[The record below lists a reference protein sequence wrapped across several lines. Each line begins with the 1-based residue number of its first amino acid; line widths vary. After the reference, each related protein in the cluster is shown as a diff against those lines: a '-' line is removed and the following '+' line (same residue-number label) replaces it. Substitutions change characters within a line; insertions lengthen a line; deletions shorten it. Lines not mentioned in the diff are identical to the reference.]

1 MLAESERD
9 VYAKRKD
16 RIWMDDLQ
24 EIREKLDAQTKRYED
39 IFKNEF
45 VLTILKA
52 CDNAQDDLKQINSE
66 LAKLNFSTRYQFD
79 VHYVKDGSEYS
90 KIIAYAKYLD
100 EREQLGN
107 TSGQMTFDMLTS
119 VSDEEGEQLEK
130 ELKQIIK
137 SI

>member
-1 MLAESERD
+1 MPVGETDRD

-45 VLTILKA
+45 VLTILKI
-52 CDNAQDDLKQINSE
+52 CDNAQDDLKQINAE

-79 VHYVKDGSEYS
+79 VHG
-90 KIIAYAKYLD
+90 
-100 EREQLGN
+100 
-107 TSGQMTFDMLTS
+107 
-119 VSDEEGEQLEK
+119 
-130 ELKQIIK
+130 
-137 SI
+137 